1 MSENPYQN
9 VGETK
14 TEAKGEAKGDG
25 KDQKDDMPKE
35 DTKCTFFGHKFHW
48 SEFFFFAM
56 CGVAVVFF
64 IIPSVPLIPIIA
76 CAVYAAVGGIAIA
89 FVWNLASI
97 KRIAAAAEML
107 EADVRAFKAE
117 NERAQKMQG
126 EKRKQDAEMK
136 AKVAD
141 LQKAELILK
150 GSVNGLEDIQK
161 QENEMLK
168 EREELLKQRRT
179 LAAALEKDMADL
191 WKSTIE
197 AATQELSERAELYFA
212 ESDVDGNGIT
222 VGSDEWKRLSAL
234 MEKNGI
240 HLDPKAAGDDG
251 NMDQNEF
258 EEFLEKTLKI
268 HFTALEQALRD
279 SEKIQAAILDEKM
292 KRL

>member
-1 MSENPYQN
+1 MM
-9 VGETK
+9 G
-14 TEAKGEAKGDG
+14 A
-25 KDQKDDMPKE
+25 
-35 DTKCTFFGHKFHW
+35 
-48 SEFFFFAM
+48 
-56 CGVAVVFF
+56 AVVFF
-64 IIPSVPLIPIIA
+64 IIPEVPGGLIGIIA

-117 NERAQKMQG
+117 NERAQKMQV

-168 EREELLKQRRT
+168 EREELLKQRRV
-179 LAAALEKDMADL
+179 LAAALQKDMDEL
-191 WKSTIE
+191 WKSTIQ
-197 AATQELSERAELYFA
+197 AATEELTERAELYFA

-222 VGSDEWKRLSAL
+222 VGSDEWKRLAAL
-234 MEKNGI
+234 MLKNGVV
-240 HLDPKAAGDDG
+240 LDPKAAGDDG
-251 NMDQNEF
+251 NMDESEF
-258 EEFLEKTLKI
+258 QEFLDKTLKG
-268 HFTALEQALRD
+268 HFTALDAALRD
-279 SEKIQAAILDEKM
+279 CEKLREAIYLEKT
-292 KRL
+292 K